1 MKILVRQ
8 IGPEGIILQESFPA
22 DVVGMEQIDVLRF
35 LAPFEV
41 KAKVLKVENEIIATV
56 TAASRYATFCARCLE
71 EMELDWSIPFTLTFD
86 TKEYAEFI
94 EIDEEIRQELILNLP
109 ARVLCRD
116 DCKGLCV
123 DCGVN
128 LNKQACPH
136 KHAVIKS

>member
-8 IGPEGIILQESFPA
+8 IGPEGITLQESFPA
-22 DVVGMEQIDVLRF
+22 DVIGMEQIDVLRF
-35 LAPFEV
+35 LAPFET
-41 KAKVLKVENEIIATV
+41 KAKVLKAENEIIATV
-56 TAASRYATFCARCLE
+56 TAASRYATFCSRCLE
-71 EMELDWSIPFTLTFD
+71 EMELDWSVRFTLTFD
-86 TKEYAEFI
+86 AKEYAEFI

-123 DCGVN
+123 DCGTN
-128 LNKQACPH
+128 LNKQACQH